1 MIAGPRAHAPAASEV
16 GAAALRRVLLP
27 AAILWVAVVGVGFL
41 LVDVIQVD
49 EHAIS
54 QWFVEQRTPTMDSV
68 TAVISEMAN
77 TKIVIATCVVVVA
90 IVWWQSRQWWF
101 AVVPAV
107 ALGVEAAVFLTSS
120 LVVGRERPEVEQL
133 DHAPPTSSF
142 PSGHTGASS
151 SVYLAFALMATRIGN
166 RALRVTVMV
175 VCALFPVAVALSR
188 VYRGMHH
195 PTDVIGGLAVGATCA
210 VIGWTWLREDS
221 RTVLSVPQDA
231 GATEKQS

>member
-1 MIAGPRAHAPAASEV
+1 MIAGPRATAPAPSEV

-27 AAILWVAVVGVGFL
+27 AAILWVTIVGVGFL
-41 LVDVIQVD
+41 LVDVVQID

-54 QWFVEQRTPTMDSV
+54 QAFVELRTPALDSIS
-68 TAVISEMAN
+68 AVVSEMAN
-77 TKIVIATCVVVVA
+77 TQVIMATTVVVVA

-101 AVVPAV
+101 AVVPAT

-120 LVVGRERPEVEQL
+120 LVVGRERPDVDQL

-142 PSGHTGASS
+142 PSGHTGASTA
-151 SVYLAFALMATRIGN
+151 VYVSFALMATRIRIG
-166 RALRVTVMV
+166 AVRVTVIV

-195 PTDVIGGLAVGATCA
+195 PTDVIAGLAVGTTCA
-210 VIGWTWLREDS
+210 LIGWTWLRDDARVAS
-221 RTVLSVPQDA
+221 REEVA
-231 GATEKQS
+231 ATA